1 MQRIINPALAKA
13 NMSKT
18 ELGARLGVT
27 QQNISKRIQRGK
39 FTLDELQEIARC
51 MGAEFNCSF
60 DFPDGTKI
68 GTKESDICIT
78 LVYYIEYRIL
88 L

>member
-18 ELGARLGVT
+18 ELG
-27 QQNISKRIQRGK
+27 
-39 FTLDELQEIARC
+39 ARC

-68 GTKESDICIT
+68 GTKGE
-78 LVYYIEYRIL
+78 
-88 L
+88 

>member
-60 DFPDGTKI
+60 DFQM
-68 GTKESDICIT
+68 CIRDSSNDRDFRKRN
-78 LVYYIEYRIL
+78 LCIR
-88 L
+88 

>member
-60 DFPDGTKI
+60 DFPDVTKI
-68 GTKESDICIT
+68 VTKGE
-78 LVYYIEYRIL
+78 
-88 L
+88 

>member
-1 MQRIINPALAKA
+1 MQRIIDPALAEA

-18 ELGARLGVT
+18 ELGRRMGVT
-27 QQNISKRIQRGK
+27 QQTMCQRIQRGK

-68 GTKESDICIT
+68 GTKGE
-78 LVYYIEYRIL
+78 
-88 L
+88 

>member
-39 FTLDELQEIARC
+39 FTLDELQ
-51 MGAEFNCSF
+51 
-60 DFPDGTKI
+60 
-68 GTKESDICIT
+68 
-78 LVYYIEYRIL
+78 
-88 L
+88 

>member
-39 FTLDELQEIARC
+39 FTLDEL
-51 MGAEFNCSF
+51 NCSF

-68 GTKESDICIT
+68 GTKGE
-78 LVYYIEYRIL
+78 
-88 L
+88 